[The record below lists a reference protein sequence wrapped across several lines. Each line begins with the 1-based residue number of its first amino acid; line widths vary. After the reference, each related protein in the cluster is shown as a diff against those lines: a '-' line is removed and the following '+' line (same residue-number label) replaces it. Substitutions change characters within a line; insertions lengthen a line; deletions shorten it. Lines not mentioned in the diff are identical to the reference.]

1 MLRLE
6 RRDADVAVELRTP
19 WLLVSLDQ
27 QPQEPV
33 ADVVPRRRALAAA
46 PMRQVVGKPPT
57 IEGQRLVIERISNS
71 SSDAIARESR
81 RPVLI
86 LLPIRAMPFI
96 G

>member
-1 MLRLE
+1 
-6 RRDADVAVELRTP
+6 
-19 WLLVSLDQ
+19 
-27 QPQEPV
+27 
-33 ADVVPRRRALAAA
+33 
-46 PMRQVVGKPPT
+46 MRQVVGKPT